1 MTIYKCSK
9 NKKEYVV
16 KYKEKKRKY
25 KKKEKR
31 KKVLRRRKD
40 GKTNVVYLRG
50 VELWK
55 GCDMITGM

>member
-1 MTIYKCSK
+1 MLSNT
-9 NKKEYVV
+9 
-16 KYKEKKRKY
+16 KKRKENI
-25 KKKEKR
+25 KKRKKR